1 MFVNSSSEA
10 IQRSQLD
17 GVNLTAE
24 AGEFIVIMGASG
36 SGKSTLLHAIA
47 GLTDV
52 DEGKVLLNG
61 QDLSR
66 LSDVQLTKFRGK
78 EIGLVFQAFNLISS

>member
-24 AGEFIVIMGASG
+24 AGEFIVIMGALG
-36 SGKSTLLHAIA
+36 SGKSALLHTIA

-66 LSDVQLTKFRGK
+66 LSDIQLTKFRGK